1 MFEMFIKIKDRNLKM
16 NINNKLSKMFKRD
29 QFVEIKKINV
39 TEFLE
44 MEKVNAKINTHQ
56 MW

>member
-1 MFEMFIKIKDRNLKM
+1 M
-16 NINNKLSKMFKRD
+16 NINNKLSKMFKWD
-29 QFVEIKKINV
+29 QFVEMKKINV